1 VFSVSNVPDN
11 NPDLMEGVTTTEE
24 SVYYSA
30 SEHNSAE
37 SSNPSRQ
44 HLTLGLEN
52 HAFGLSSQVQTGQ
65 QTSNAGFK
73 EFCQLL
79 HTTSTGINDLAN
91 CRQEDARKSF
101 NSLPGSQ
108 QNTPW
113 IQAKLGIL
121 ATQKGKYTEARDAFS
136 KALDLDPTHVEDM
149 DLYSSVLFLLGD
161 TPRLN
166 SLSTKMVELDRL
178 ISQTWCAVGNAHCA
192 SRDHRTALDAFKR
205 GIQMDPSKAYCYTL
219 CGHAQLAMDNHSK
232 AREFFR
238 QAVCLDHRHYSGYYG
253 IGLVEFQTENF
264 SAAVYNFGEAVK
276 ITPTQAVLRL
286 QYGKALA
293 KLGKLEEAE
302 KQFKTSRDLDKNNKS
317 ACLEQGK
324 LYLENKRF
332 EEAKRAF
339 QDALNIDAR
348 DPNSFYHFGL
358 ACKRLKS
365 LGEATRAFYNA
376 LDLQPETVLEAN
388 IRAALDRI
396 NQDDDEPHR
405 KY

>member
-1 VFSVSNVPDN
+1 VFSVNKAAESNQ
-11 NPDLMEGVTTTEE
+11 DLMEGVTSPEE
-24 SVYYSA
+24 GVYFSA
-30 SEHNSAE
+30 SEHNSPE
-37 SSNPSRQ
+37 SSNLSRLPLTSRMENQ
-44 HLTLGLEN
+44 VVGLTSHL
-52 HAFGLSSQVQTGQ
+52 QIGQ
-65 QTSNAGFK
+65 QMSKTGFK
-73 EFCQLL
+73 QFCHFL
-79 HTTSTGINDLAN
+79 HTISQGINDLAN
-91 CRQEDARKSF
+91 CRQKEALQCF
-101 NSLPGSQ
+101 NSLPGNQ

-113 IQAKLGIL
+113 IQAKMGIL
-121 ATQKGKYTEARDAFS
+121 ATQKGKYAEARDAFS

-166 SLSTKMVELDRL
+166 SLSTKMVDLDRL
-178 ISQTWCAVGNAHCA
+178 IPQTWCAVGNAHCA

-219 CGHAQLAMDNHSK
+219 CGHAQLALDDHSRAK
-232 AREFFR
+232 EFFR
-238 QAVCLDHRHYSGYYG
+238 QAVCLDRRHHSGYYG
-253 IGLVEFQTENF
+253 IGLIDFHTEDYT
-264 SAAVYNFGEAVK
+264 AAAFNFGEAVR

-302 KQFKTSRDLDKNNKS
+302 KQFKASRELDKYNKS

-324 LYLENKRF
+324 LYLENRRF
-332 EEAKRAF
+332 EEAKKIF
-339 QDALNIDAR
+339 QDALKIDSR